1 MKHWL
6 SDCSNKR
13 RTHLKSAHIHLN
25 TRAQDCLYPTHWSPV
40 WFHQTGSAGLTED
53 LFVLSLC
60 CLYVLSE
67 SCDEKC
73 SHGYGL
79 KAFTRAQTTR
89 DRPPAAPQLAPGF
102 PMSFLSPSVCVH
114 ISSAYTLPCL
124 GNIPAVNHLQYHITF
139 TAHHFYANHTSILLL
154 LIN

>member
-25 TRAQDCLYPTHWSPV
+25 THAQDCLYPTHWSPV

-67 SCDEKC
+67 SCGEKC

-102 PMSFLSPSVCVH
+102 PMSFLSPSVWVFILVVLTLCRASVIFQQLTTSNITLH
-114 ISSAYTLPCL
+114 SLLTISMLITLL
-124 GNIPAVNHLQYHITF
+124 
-139 TAHHFYANHTSILLL
+139 FYCCS
-154 LIN
+154 